1 LLERYTIGS
10 RQRFQLCRNVKM
22 ALRRS
27 APAVDHRR
35 AGQQQVAADPL
46 GALLDA
52 GRKRVIE
59 VAEPGREDGLV
70 GEDAEDPVVPGGEAA
85 RGRVILAKAL
95 LRHAQ

>member
-1 LLERYTIGS
+1 
-10 RQRFQLCRNVKM
+10 M

-35 AGQQQVAADPL
+35 AGQQRQQVAADPL

-52 GRKRVIE
+52 GQKRVIE

-70 GEDAEDPVVPGGEAA
+70 GEDAEDPVVPGGKAA
-85 RGRVILAKAL
+85 RDRVILAKAL